1 MSSGLPPRPWP
12 VRANERARG
21 AIAFAAL
28 AAFVLSSVALAQN
41 PLPPDRAFRF
51 SARMIDAR
59 TVEARFSIADG
70 YYLYRDKIHFAVEPA
85 AAGLTV
91 PALPS
96 GAVKEDPFF
105 GHVETYRGAI
115 VVNLAL
121 KEPKPGQQV
130 VIAAESQGCADIGI
144 CYPPT
149 VQRVTV
155 PVPEG
160 SIVPTAPQSIKKAWF
175 N

>member
-1 MSSGLPPRPWP
+1 LIAAAALM
-12 VRANERARG
+12 V
-21 AIAFAAL
+21 AFAAL
-28 AAFVLSSVALAQN
+28 AQVN

-51 SARMIDAR
+51 SARMLDAR
-59 TVEARFSIADG
+59 TIEARFSIAEG

-85 AAGLTV
+85 ATGLTV
-91 PALPS
+91 PKLPA
-96 GAVKEDPFF
+96 GAVKEDAFF
-105 GHVETYRGAI
+105 GRVETYRGAV

-121 KEPKPGQQV
+121 KDAKPGQNV
-130 VIAAESQGCADIGI
+130 VIAAESQGCADLGI

-155 PVPEG
+155 AVPEG
-160 SIVPTAPQSIKKAWF
+160 SIVPSGAGEVPKKPWF

>member
-1 MSSGLPPRPWP
+1 M
-12 VRANERARG
+12 RARQRG
-21 AIAFAAL
+21 SSRAALVAVAAFVVAFAAL
-28 AAFVLSSVALAQN
+28 AQVN

-51 SARMIDAR
+51 SARMLDAR
-59 TVEARFSIADG
+59 TIEARFSIAEG

-85 AAGLTV
+85 ATGLTV
-91 PALPS
+91 PKLPD

-105 GHVETYRGAI
+105 GRVEPSRGAV

-121 KEPKPGQQV
+121 KDAKPGQNV
-130 VIAAESQGCADIGI
+130 VIAAESQGCADLGI

-160 SIVPTAPQSIKKAWF
+160 SIVPSGAGETLKKPWF

>member
-1 MSSGLPPRPWP
+1 LGRAGLITAGGL
-12 VRANERARG
+12 VVAV
-21 AIAFAAL
+21 AAL
-28 AAFVLSSVALAQN
+28 AQVN
-41 PLPPDRAFRF
+41 PLPPDRAFHF
-51 SARMIDAR
+51 SARMLDAR

-70 YYLYRDKIHFAVEPA
+70 YYLYRDKIRFAVEPQGA
-85 AAGLTV
+85 ALTV
-91 PALPS
+91 PKLPD
-96 GAVKEDPFF
+96 GVVKEDPFF
-105 GHVETYRGAI
+105 GRVETYRGAV

-121 KEPKPGQQV
+121 KDAKPGQNV
-130 VIAAESQGCADIGI
+130 VIAAESQGCADLGI

-160 SIVPTAPQSIKKAWF
+160 SIVPSGAGDAPKKSWF